1 MKCFLRANSLEI
13 RSKLE
18 ENGISA
24 CVCCAFSNA
33 DWLSYSEVTP
43 NIVHGVYPGDDE
55 EEWGTERIFG
65 NKDTFK
71 EIFLSEHKNYIDCGE
86 DVDLFIRTI
95 KEL

>member
-1 MKCFLRANSLEI
+1 MKCFLRANSPEI
-13 RSKLE
+13 RKKLE
-18 ENGISA
+18 ENEIK
-24 CVCCAFSNA
+24 VCTCCEFEDSE
-33 DWLSYSEVTP
+33 WISYSQATP
-43 NIVHGVYPGDDE
+43 GIVHGVYPGDDE

-71 EIFLSEHKNYIDCGE
+71 EVFLSEHKNYIDCGE